1 MPKHQSLRDSL
12 RFIQGNNLVIAVTDL
27 LGNFSRGMVVP
38 YASLYVLALQ
48 GDVTRI
54 GLVNSIS
61 PLAGLLML
69 PIAGHISDRASRV
82 RLVALGNYFS
92 AAVLLLYV
100 LAPRWEVIALAAL
113 LQGFAVF
120 QFPARSALLAD
131 SIPPEDRGRAFAAQN
146 TLSWGLAIPA
156 PYIGGAVVD
165 AHGANWGLRAL
176 FGVMMIANVAAGII
190 NARFLK
196 EIRSQTT
203 VTPQT
208 GERLPLSDLPGVL
221 RDAYAALPSLLG
233 RLPRSLKALTGVIV
247 LSFVASAVIAP
258 FWVIYAMEQ
267 IGLSPSA
274 WGLILLG
281 ESILKGVMFVPAGVL
296 VDRWGRTTSLL
307 AALLISLVCIPL
319 FVLTTGFTGV
329 LLIRL
334 ALAVAFAIG
343 IPSCSALMADTVPRD
358 VRGRV
363 MAALGQGGI
372 LIGSAGG
379 VGGPGVGFVTVIPL
393 MLAYLAGGYLYDL
406 NPAYPWFMAL
416 GATASA
422 ILLIALFIRD
432 PQQAEV

>member
-1 MPKHQSLRDSL
+1 
-12 RFIQGNNLVIAVTDL
+12 
-27 LGNFSRGMVVP
+27 
-38 YASLYVLALQ
+38 
-48 GDVTRI
+48 
-54 GLVNSIS
+54 
-61 PLAGLLML
+61 
-69 PIAGHISDRASRV
+69 
-82 RLVALGNYFS
+82 
-92 AAVLLLYV
+92 
-100 LAPRWEVIALAAL
+100 
-113 LQGFAVF
+113 
-120 QFPARSALLAD
+120 
-131 SIPPEDRGRAFAAQN
+131 
-146 TLSWGLAIPA
+146 
-156 PYIGGAVVD
+156 
-165 AHGANWGLRAL
+165 
-176 FGVMMIANVAAGII
+176 
-190 NARFLK
+190 
-196 EIRSQTT
+196 
-203 VTPQT
+203 
-208 GERLPLSDLPGVL
+208 VL

-247 LSFVASAVIAP
+247 LSFVASAVMAP

-296 VDRWGRTTSLL
+296 VDRWGRTASLL

-319 FVLTTGFTGV
+319 FILTPGFTGV

-393 MLAYLAGGYLYDL
+393 MLAYLAGGYLYGL
-406 NPAYPWFMAL
+406 NAAYPWFLAL
-416 GATASA
+416 GATVIA